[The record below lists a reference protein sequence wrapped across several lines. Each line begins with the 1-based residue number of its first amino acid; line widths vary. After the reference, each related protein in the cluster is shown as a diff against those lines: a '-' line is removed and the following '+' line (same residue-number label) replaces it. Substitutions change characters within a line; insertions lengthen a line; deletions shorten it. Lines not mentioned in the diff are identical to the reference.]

1 MKKIFVF
8 LILLLFLSVS
18 MVLFPGMCIG
28 AQSTSSTQSV
38 QSNTYEKQLF
48 FNNKNFY
55 LKHVKKTGKTSWM
68 NEYYKLNEKEY
79 GWKELVTVHYFGH
92 LKSTTEYAKKIAQ
105 VSDNTKIIYDE
116 KNDVY
121 IITFILGGKQNNK
134 FYLEQNFM
142 KVKNN
147 SDGKGLIVYQYA
159 RKIPFNNDEQKES
172 ANKRIK
178 NTTMKFINLVLNADV
193 PEIVQKEQT
202 KW

>member
-1 MKKIFVF
+1 MKKIFGF

-18 MVLFPGMCIG
+18 TVLLPEMCIG
-28 AQSTSSTQSV
+28 AKSTGSTQSV
-38 QSNTYEKQLF
+38 QSSSYEKQLF

-92 LKSTTEYAKKIAQ
+92 LNSTTEYAKKFTQI
-105 VSDNTKIIYDE
+105 SDNTQIMYND
-116 KNDVY
+116 KNDVC
-121 IITFILGGKQNNK
+121 IVTFILGGKQNDK

-142 KVKNN
+142 KIKNN
-147 SDGKGLIVYQYA
+147 SDGKGLIVFQYA
-159 RKIPFNNDEQKES
+159 RKIPFNTDEQKES

-178 NTTMKFINLVLNADV
+178 NSTMKFINLVLNADA